1 MTPPIILVE
10 AQPARASDGVVQM
23 VRFAGGGGEK
33 PYRYD
38 NQDWRAGVV
47 ALPSIIT
54 QLNVEEGDYGTGAV
68 PKALIIDWAP
78 SRNADLAGMA
88 AYFWKDAPVT
98 VRIGPEGAMPAVTVV
113 GKVIDDQVEKGVL
126 KLALADPAADL
137 KKPILSSRYAG
148 TGDLEGPTEWAGK
161 IKARLWGRIWNRI
174 VEPIDKANNI
184 YALADPTRP
193 LQAIDAVRDKGAAAA
208 AINVLAWQGSMAAT
222 LAALRAAAAPAGGCV
237 VAPSIACLKW
247 WTQPEQLQVD
257 VRGETAGGY
266 VETAAAIASRIV
278 AAIGGPAFVA
288 GTVAAADGIRPD
300 PVGWLVDDDSTTAAQ
315 ALDALL
321 GDVSL
326 LWLLDPVGSI
336 IIRPWAWG
344 ASVASAVS
352 QDVERKSVFRPVST
366 TKIGYKRNQNP
377 IPRGSLAAIVL
388 AGDVNYADGTPVE
401 ALKPAE
407 PGATLGATYG
417 TNVGGL
423 PVAIQPGNI
432 LGGGK
437 IDAGQVLYSGGGPT
451 VVSLQPAEAGA
462 TLGARAGTNL
472 VDSGGVTLGDGAI
485 KNLAISIGS
494 NGALAGAGGGQ
505 VTIGGLGYN
514 GDLSATAGD
523 NMIRNAA
530 LATSA
535 TDWVVTMGTATR
547 VTSTT
552 AGDQPAY
559 MRATGSANLI
569 ALNGGGTGTSAI
581 AVRGGTRIFLSWLAR
596 ADIANVTG
604 GGVNARRCYARVT
617 YYNAAGSY
625 IGIADISDAAKAATN
640 GEAGGCSPN
649 WELHSGFADAPAAS
663 AFAQIAIFPLL
674 GSTGA
679 GKFIDVTKAVLT
691 VAQAGADRTVD
702 QLQAAQIQPRATVGE
717 NLMRNGD
724 FFSGSDM
731 WWTSPVG
738 GYATADLAWR
748 SGAAE
753 NVPGW
758 LRYTAPA
765 AGAARATYTPTR
777 FDRINPFNKDD
788 GIPVIPGK
796 EYWLQF
802 VYRSDGDIQF
812 GCDAWFYNGAT
823 QIAGAQPFIGGPFAP
838 GGATFTANT
847 SGAVVRAGIA
857 KITVPAGANIMFLR
871 HTFARPGGSGA
882 TYGEISL
889 VTLTAAEPG
898 ATVGARSG
906 VNLVDSGGAALG
918 DSSIKNL
925 AISIGS
931 NGALTGAGGGQVT
944 IGGLGYTG
952 ALDADKFAGSAA
964 DTKLTGIE
972 SGADV
977 TKNAAVSIAPPPPQI
992 IQRDW
997 QGTPKSGQFNR
1008 VLTPVVT
1015 KGGTS
1020 IRTDNATTYS
1030 ITTSGVT
1037 ATVNNTNGSADKG
1050 RITMTAGGP
1059 GSISLT
1065 VTRDSI
1071 AYGPYSIPVT
1081 VEDDAPPV
1089 NGGSTGGTDSTLEDV
1104 NSTSFV
1110 RMTSADSGETI
1121 FEATITAG
1129 QKLKGTA
1136 PLTYNWSHNSSSG
1149 TNKLVAKWQYSSDGG
1164 STWNDFDSAITGS
1177 DASWSAV
1184 DLSGEPGSITAN
1196 QEKSGLSAGTY
1207 KARLVGA
1214 KNSSSGNAITIA
1226 TGAATLSVTS

>member
-1 MTPPIILVE
+1 MQICFL
-10 AQPARASDGVVQM
+10 RAWPRDAASAAEYQI
-23 VRFAGGGGEK
+23 RLAGGGTARAFHLGGLH
-33 PYRYD
+33 YRAGLFEFPRFTATIGVD
-38 NQDWRAGVV
+38 ETGFTGRTLPASAQIDVIPNDVALRDQMLALHWRA
-47 ALPSIIT
+47 ARL
-54 QLNVEEGDYGTGAV
+54 E
-68 PKALIIDWAP
+68 ID
-78 SRNADLAGMA
+78 
-88 AYFWKDAPVT
+88 
-98 VRIGPEGAMPAVTVV
+98 
-113 GKVIDDQVEKGVL
+113 
-126 KLALADPAADL
+126 AADEEVAIPPRL
-137 KKPILSSRYAG
+137 LTGIVDDISYADSRFRLRIADGSQRFDKNVLGKPFAG
-148 TGDLEGPTEWAGK
+148 TGGIEGYSGAAGRPK
-161 IKARLWGRIWNRI
+161 RRSWGDCWNIEGRLL
-174 VEPIDKANNI
+174 DQANNI
-184 YALADPTRP
+184 WEFGDPAYPLNAFTSLKDMGRAGTLA
-193 LQAIDAVRDKGAAAA
+193 IIG
-208 AINVLAWQGSMAAT
+208 WQGSIAAT
-222 LAALRAAAAPAGGCV
+222 LTALQASTPAHGGGCA
-237 VAPSIACLKW
+237 APSIACAKW
-247 WTQPEQLQVD
+247 WTQPAGPLTADIQ
-257 VRGETAGGY
+257 GEIGTGY
-266 VETAAAIASRIV
+266 VNNAPAIASRIV
-278 AAIGGPAFVA
+278 ELAGGAPISNLATAIGWRSGAA
-288 GTVAAADGIRPD
+288 G
-300 PVGWLVDDDSTTAAQ
+300 WHVDRENASWAE
-315 ALDALL
+315 ALDAICL
-321 GDVSL
+321 GVSL
-326 LWLLDPVGSI
+326 LWIVNPDGTVTLRQCSFDDPA
-336 IIRPWAWG
+336 P
-344 ASVASAVS
+344 AVKAIYLS
-352 QDVERKSVFRPVST
+352 RERTLPPTST
-366 TKIGYKRNQNP
+366 RKLTYKRNNRQHNDGE
-377 IPRGSLAAIVL
+377 ISAAVL
-388 AGDVNYADGTPVE
+388 ANDVTYADGTPVE

-581 AVRGGTRIFLSWLAR
+581 AVRGGTRLFLSWLAR
-596 ADIANVTG
+596 ADVANVTG
-604 GGVNARRCYARVT
+604 GGANARRCYVRVT

-649 WELHSGFADAPAAS
+649 WELHSGFADAPAAA
-663 AFAQIAIFPLL
+663 AFAQIAIFPVL

-679 GKFIDVTKAVLT
+679 GKFIDVAKPVLT

-702 QLQAAQIQPRATVGE
+702 QLQAQQIQPRATVGD

-724 FFSGSDM
+724 FFTGSDM
-731 WWTSPVG
+731 WWTSPAG

-765 AGAARATYTPTR
+765 AGTARATYTPTR
-777 FDRINPFNKDD
+777 FDRAAPFNKDD

-823 QIAGAQPFIGGPFAP
+823 QIAAAQAFIGGPFAP

-847 SGAVVRAGIA
+847 GGALVRAAIA
-857 KITVPAGANIMFLR
+857 KITVPAGSNIVFLR

-1008 VLTPVVT
+1008 VVTPVVT
-1015 KGGTS
+1015 KGGAS

-1071 AYGPYSIPVT
+1071 AYGPYAIPVT
-1081 VEDDAPPV
+1081 VEDDAPPS
-1089 NGGSTGGTDSTLEDV
+1089 NGGSGGGTDSTLEDA

-1110 RMTSADSGETI
+1110 QMTSADSGEAV

-1129 QKLKGTA
+1129 QKLKGVA

-1164 STWNDFDSAITGS
+1164 STWNDFDTAITGS

-1184 DLSGEPGSITAN
+1184 DLSGEPGSITVN